1 MSGSIPPGGNQEEIK
16 MKFFLKLN
24 AFLVVAICVGYAVKD
39 AINSNSDMLTLLAPL
54 VLINLCVGAWFYL
67 KGKFS

>member
-1 MSGSIPPGGNQEEIK
+1 
-16 MKFFLKLN
+16 MKFFLKFN
-24 AFLVVAICVGYAVKD
+24 AFLIIAICIGYAVKD
-39 AINSNSDMLTLLAPL
+39 AINSNSDMLTLLAPF

>member
-1 MSGSIPPGGNQEEIK
+1 MVRFHRTEIKKEMK
-16 MKFFLKLN
+16 MKFFLKFN
-24 AFLVVAICVGYAVKD
+24 AFLIIAICIGYAVKD

-54 VLINLCVGAWFYL
+54 VLINLCAGAWFYL